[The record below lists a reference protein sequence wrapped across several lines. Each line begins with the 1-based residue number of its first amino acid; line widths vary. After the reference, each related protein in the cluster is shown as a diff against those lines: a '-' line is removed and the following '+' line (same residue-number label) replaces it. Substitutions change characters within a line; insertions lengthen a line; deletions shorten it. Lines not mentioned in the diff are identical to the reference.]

1 MISWIATSYMRLFVN
16 YTMNRFGFIKKIG
29 FFTMLL
35 SSSIG
40 ILTVLFPPDTIYAK
54 TEVLFSPRGSIK
66 DTIIKNIISSRD
78 TIDVTAFTFTAGDI
92 AEALYQAKERGVVIR
107 VIIDRT
113 QNATIYPVIEF
124 LKEERFDLQFLKG
137 NIGGSMNNAFA
148 IFVSKL
154 LVTGS
159 YTWTEYAEKF
169 NYENAIFIDEP
180 DVVESYKK
188 EFESLYDKSVV
199 QGASRMEVVAGSN
212 MGKELAK
219 QGSVSTIK
227 EKREKNTTP
236 EENVIKFIA
245 RKDIEHLN
253 ISENKLLNKDDK
265 QLKTIEEPFKQF
277 VTISFDELDKKFG
290 SESKLDKSEKTR
302 LWKEE
307 YEGKYV
313 RWTGRVSF
321 RGFAVYDWNK
331 VGISHKGSNID
342 VNLRFGYSKQS
353 KVMKLKVGD
362 IVTYTGRLVSLSS
375 ALSSYRVEDADVLQI
390 IR

>member
-1 MISWIATSYMRLFVN
+1 
-16 YTMNRFGFIKKIG
+16 
-29 FFTMLL
+29 MLL
-35 SSSIG
+35 SLGIG
-40 ILTVLFPPDTIYAK
+40 IITVLFAPDTIYAE

-66 DTIIKNIISSRD
+66 DAIIKNIISSRD
-78 TIDVTAFTFTAGDI
+78 SIDVTAATFTAGDI
-92 AEALYQAKERGVVIR
+92 AEALYQAKEHGVAIR
-107 VIIDRT
+107 IIID
-113 QNATIYPVIEF
+113 QAQDVILYPVIEF
-124 LKEERFDLQFLKG
+124 LKEEGFNLQFLKG
-137 NIGGSMNNAFA
+137 NIGGSMNNTFA
-148 IFVSKL
+148 IFDDKL

-180 DVVESYKK
+180 DVVERYKR

-199 QGASRMEVVAGSN
+199 QGASRVRVVATSN
-212 MGKELAK
+212 EVKEPAK
-219 QGSVSTIK
+219 QDSVSNAK
-227 EKREKNTTP
+227 EKSGKNNTLKD
-236 EENVIKFIA
+236 NVIKFVS

-253 ISENKLLNKDDK
+253 ISEDKQLNKVGK
-265 QLKTIEEPFKQF
+265 RLKTIEEPFKQF

-290 SESKLDKSEKTR
+290 SESKLDKSEKRR

-313 RWTGRVSF
+313 RWTGRISF

-331 VGISHKGSNID
+331 VGISHKGSSID
-342 VNLRFGYSKQS
+342 VNLRFGYSKQR

-362 IVTYTGRLVSLSS
+362 IVTYTGRLVSLRSS
-375 ALSSYRVEDADVLQI
+375 LSSYRVEDADVLQV

>member
-1 MISWIATSYMRLFVN
+1 
-16 YTMNRFGFIKKIG
+16 MNRFGFIKKIG
-29 FFTMLL
+29 LFTMLL
-35 SSSIG
+35 SLNTG
-40 ILTVLFPPDTIYAK
+40 ILTVLFAPDTIYAK

-66 DTIIKNIISSRD
+66 DAIIKNIISSKS

-92 AEALYQAKERGVVIR
+92 AEALYQAKERGVKIR
-107 VIIDRT
+107 VVIDQT
-113 QNATIYPVIEF
+113 QDAKRYPVLEF

-148 IFVSKL
+148 IFDNQL

-169 NYENAIFIDEP
+169 NYENAVFIDEL
-180 DVVESYKK
+180 DAVEKYKR

-199 QGASRMEVVAGSN
+199 QGASRMEESALSTRGSGMEVVAATN
-212 MGKELAK
+212 KVKELAK
-219 QGSVSTIK
+219 LGNVSNTEGK
-227 EKREKNTTP
+227 SEKNTTS
-236 EENVIKFIA
+236 EDNVIKFVT
-245 RKDIEHLN
+245 RKDIERLS
-253 ISENKLLNKDDK
+253 ISEDK
-265 QLKTIEEPFKQF
+265 QVNKVNKRIKTIEESLKQF
-277 VTISFDELDKKFG
+277 VTISFDEFDKKFG

-302 LWKEE
+302 LWKSEFK
-307 YEGKYV
+307 GKYV
-313 RWTGRVSF
+313 RWTGRISF

-342 VNLRFGYSKQS
+342 VNLRFDYSKQR

-362 IVTYTGRLVSLSS
+362 IITYTGRLVSLSS
-375 ALSSYRVEDADVLQI
+375 AFSSYRVEDADVLQV

>member
-1 MISWIATSYMRLFVN
+1 
-16 YTMNRFGFIKKIG
+16 MNRSGFIKTIG
-29 FFTMLL
+29 LFTILL
-35 SSSIG
+35 SLSIG
-40 ILTVLFPPDTIYAK
+40 MLTLLSAPERIYAK

-66 DTIIKNIISSRD
+66 DAIIKNIISSKG

-92 AEALYQAKERGVVIR
+92 AEALYQAKERGVQIR
-107 VIIDRT
+107 VIIDQT
-113 QNATIYPVIEF
+113 QDAKRYPVLEF
-124 LKEERFDLQFLKG
+124 LKEEGFNLQFLKG

-148 IFVSKL
+148 IFDDKL

-180 DVVESYKK
+180 DVVEKYKK

-199 QGASRMEVVAGSN
+199 QGATRMEES
-212 MGKELAK
+212 AK
-219 QGSVSTIK
+219 QGNVSNTE
-227 EKREKNTTP
+227 EKSGKNTIP
-236 EENVIKFIA
+236 EDNVLKFVA
-245 RKDIEHLN
+245 KKDIEHLN
-253 ISENKLLNKDDK
+253 ISEDK
-265 QLKTIEEPFKQF
+265 QVNKVDKRLKTIERPLKQF
-277 VTISFDELDKKFG
+277 VTISFDEFDKKFG

-302 LWKEE
+302 LWKSE

-313 RWTGRVSF
+313 RWTGKISF

-342 VNLRFGYSKQS
+342 VNLRFDYSKQR

-362 IVTYTGRLVSLSS
+362 IVTYTGKLVSLRS
-375 ALSSYRVEDADVLQI
+375 ALSSYRLEDVDVVQVV
-390 IR
+390 R

>member
-1 MISWIATSYMRLFVN
+1 MKISGFLIKIDLFAILLYLGISIFTALFVSN
-16 YTMNRFGFIKKIG
+16 
-29 FFTMLL
+29 
-35 SSSIG
+35 
-40 ILTVLFPPDTIYAK
+40 TIYAK

-66 DTIIKNIISSRD
+66 DAIIKNIISSKD

-92 AEALYQAKERGVVIR
+92 AEALYQAKERGVDIR
-107 VIIDRT
+107 VIIDQT
-113 QNATIYPVIEF
+113 QNAKLYPVIEF
-124 LKEERFDLQFLKG
+124 LKEERFDLQFLTG

-148 IFVSKL
+148 IFDDKL

-180 DVVESYKK
+180 DVVERYKK
-188 EFESLYDKSVV
+188 EFESLYDKSIV
-199 QGASRMEVVAGSN
+199 QGASRMQMVAASN
-212 MGKELAK
+212 KIKELAK
-219 QGSVSTIK
+219 ESGVSSIK
-227 EKREKNTTP
+227 EQSEKNVTP
-236 EENVIKFIA
+236 EDDVIKFVA

-253 ISENKLLNKDDK
+253 ISEDKKVSKVDK
-265 QLKTIEEPFKQF
+265 QLKTIEELSTQF

-302 LWKEE
+302 LWKSE
-307 YEGKYV
+307 YEGKYI
-313 RWTGRVSF
+313 RWTGRISF

-342 VNLRFGYSKQS
+342 VNLRFDYSKQS

-375 ALSSYRVEDADVLQI
+375 ALSSYRVEDADVLQV